1 MEFTIIS
8 RDQAVA
14 VLASEPRPPGGLA
27 AKYHVTLTEE
37 ERTRLEA
44 LTHAGRVA
52 ARTLTHAWILLKADA
67 GPGAPAWSDAQ
78 IRDAFGVGWST
89 IARVRRAVVEEG
101 LDAALYPKRPPPRLP
116 TKLDGA
122 NEAHLIAL
130 ACTTPP
136 AGHERWTLRLL
147 AERFVTL
154 EGETISYETVRR
166 ALKKTNSSRGGRTA
180 GVSRPRRTRSSSRRW
195 KTCSPCICAPRI
207 RRGRWCVWTRRA
219 SNW

>member
-1 MEFTIIS
+1 MLGGMKYSIIP
-8 RDQAVA
+8 RERVA
-14 VLASEPRPPGGLA
+14 HVLASEPQPPGGLA

-37 ERTRLEA
+37 ERAQLEA
-44 LTHAGRVA
+44 LTQRGRLA

-67 GPGAPAWSDAQ
+67 SPGGPAWSDAQ
-78 IRDAFGVGWST
+78 IRLAFGVGWST

-130 ACTTPP
+130 ACGAPP
-136 AGHERWTLRLL
+136 DGHERWTLRLL

-154 EGETISYETVRR
+154 EGETVSYETVRR
-166 ALKKTNSSRGGRTA
+166 ALKKTRSSRG
-180 GVSRPRRTRSSSRRW
+180 
-195 KTCSPCICAPRI
+195 
-207 RRGRWCVWTRRA
+207 
-219 SNW
+219 